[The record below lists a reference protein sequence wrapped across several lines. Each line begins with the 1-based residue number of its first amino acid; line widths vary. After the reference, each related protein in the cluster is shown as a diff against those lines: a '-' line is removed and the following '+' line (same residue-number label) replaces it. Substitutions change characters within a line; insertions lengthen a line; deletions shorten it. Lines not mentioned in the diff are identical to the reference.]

1 MSHRQP
7 VDFAME
13 AGAEGVDGRTLSVP
27 PLSPSFPVEGMEKE
41 GGGRRREGERWTRRA
56 GVQGQPG
63 QGREGGG

>member
-27 PLSPSFPVEGMEKE
+27 PLSLSLSAEGIE
-41 GGGRRREGERWTRRA
+41 
-56 GVQGQPG
+56 
-63 QGREGGG
+63 